1 MKKKLRLIVIVGL
14 SVLCLLLLLFVCG
27 FGRSLISVGQ
37 VEKIELTA
45 CDQVGTAT
53 VELKPDEVRKFIIC
67 YNLSRY
73 AGPVQTESCD
83 RRFSVCIY
91 LRDGNQIG
99 LVDHDGG
106 RMKVTGTERE
116 SYWIDNRLLLN
127 TVQDMIQDYGL
138 IWNSWGC

>member
-1 MKKKLRLIVIVGL
+1 MKKKFRLFGSISFAVV
-14 SVLCLLLLLFVCG
+14 CLLLVLFVCG
-27 FGRSLISVGQ
+27 FGRNLISPGQ

-45 CDQVGTAT
+45 CDQVGTAA
-53 VELKPDEVRKFIIC
+53 VELKPDEVRKFMIC

-73 AGPVQTESCD
+73 EGPVQAESCD

-99 LVDHDGG
+99 LVDHDDG
-106 RMKVTGTERE
+106 RMKVTGAERE

-138 IWNSWGC
+138 ILDNWGC